1 MPHRS
6 RLASRLTLWAFA
18 AALVLKSGVPLLAA
32 AAAGL
37 QGKQVAD
44 VCAIYGVR
52 LAPASDHVG
61 HTAAHATGHMAA
73 MDMPAGSHAH
83 THHEHDR
90 AGAAERRADHEHHE
104 PADPAAHAQDH
115 CALTALAAG
124 AVEAS
129 TAWTASDWRDRD
141 GIRAFVPDVERR
153 PQDAS
158 ARWLILRLHAPPL
171 ST

>member
-6 RLASRLTLWAFA
+6 RFASRLTLWAFA

-52 LAPASDHVG
+52 LAPAGDPVG
-61 HTAAHATGHMAA
+61 HAAHATGHMAVVDIPA
-73 MDMPAGSHAH
+73 AGSHAH
-83 THHEHDR
+83 SHHAHD
-90 AGAAERRADHEHHE
+90 EHHA

-141 GIRAFVPDVERR
+141 GLLTFAPVLERR